1 VFSGCITALVTPF
14 RNGRLHV
21 SGLRKNVRFQL
32 RGGVGGLLVAGSTG
46 ETASLSLGE
55 WERAVSVVVE
65 EAGGKVPVMVGAGT
79 NSTAKS
85 IRTVK
90 KAKRLGADAVLVVAP
105 YYVKPTQ
112 EGFYRHYRAIAENVD
127 LPVVVYNIPGRSA
140 ANIEPATI
148 ERLARDCPG
157 IVAVKEASG
166 SLDQASDIVVRSG
179 KRLTLLSGDDSLTLP
194 LLSIGALGVIS
205 VVSNI
210 VPQDVA
216 EMVRAYRRGD
226 TAKARAIHLR
236 LFPLI
241 RAMFLETNP
250 IPVKAAMEMLG
261 MAAGEPRLPLCGP
274 TEGSRRELTRAL
286 RGYGLKPA
294 TTR

>member
-1 VFSGCITALVTPF
+1 MFSGCITALVTPF

>member
-1 VFSGCITALVTPF
+1 MFSGCITALVTPF

-46 ETASLSLGE
+46 ETASLSPGE
-55 WERAVSVVVE
+55 WERAVSVVVD
-65 EAGGKVPVMVGAGT
+65 EAVGKVPVMVGAGT

-85 IRTVK
+85 IQTVK

-157 IVAVKEASG
+157 IIAVKEASG

-179 KRLTLLSGDDSLTLP
+179 ERLALLSGDDSLTLP

-226 TAKARAIHLR
+226 TAKARAIHLK

-274 TEGSRRELTRAL
+274 TEGSRRKLTRAL
-286 RGYGLKPA
+286 RGYGLKTA
-294 TTR
+294 TAR